1 MVIKLPSSI
10 NYNYFCNVTGIF
22 ELTDDKK
29 HPAGTIHV
37 ILKWKFAYLPP
48 SDSITTED
56 LGNFIHKEESE
67 VVERLPPTSSV
78 SALIV
83 VSNSDFEFPIKLLLF
98 LHNYYYYSLI
108 NSHIKEKRN
117 LKSMFIMLS
126 LTYWFILG
134 TNT

>member
-10 NYNYFCNVTGIF
+10 NYNYFCNLTGIF
-22 ELTDDKK
+22 ELTDHEK

-48 SDSITTED
+48 SGCIITED
-56 LGNFIHKEESE
+56 LGNFRHKEESE
-67 VVERLPPTSSV
+67 VVQRLPPTSSF
-78 SALIV
+78 STIIA

-98 LHNYYYYSLI
+98 LHNYYYSLI
-108 NSHIKEKRN
+108 NSHIKEKKN
-117 LKSMFIMLS
+117 LKSMFIILS

-134 TNT
+134 TYT